1 MRIFGF
7 GRKKEQSEDALEEK
21 DGAQAANQVRPKE
34 NSMPS
39 AQAKRTRPSHKEHAA
54 TAPAL
59 RTALIESSKMSSVS
73 DIHRTLKEELGF
85 PDYYGGNLS
94 ALADCLS
101 EQTEPVRIEV
111 VCANDY
117 TDLDSYL
124 FRLANVCVRQTFANE
139 HVSFLLRHAAPE
151 PETGTQ
157 E

>member
-7 GRKKEQSEDALEEK
+7 GRKKEQREDAPEER
-21 DGAQAANQVRPKE
+21 DGVHTTGQVRSE
-34 NSMPS
+34 EDFLPS
-39 AQAKRTRPSHKEHAA
+39 EPVKRTRASHKEHAA
-54 TAPAL
+54 TTPAP
-59 RTALIESSKMSSVS
+59 RTALIESSKMSSVG
-73 DIHRTLKEELGF
+73 DIHHTLKEELGF

-124 FRLANVCVRQTFANE
+124 FRLANVCVRQAFANE
-139 HVSFLLRHAAPE
+139 HVSFLLRHATPE
-151 PETGTQ
+151 PRTDTQ
-157 E
+157 G